1 MVSTPVQRKSDICDI
16 NHVLLFL
23 VHGDASTIVLC
34 IAFATLYVAFFVVF
48 PGIRKE
54 VSVRTADPYCAY
66 SFMGRAIMLISSI
79 MGLL

>member
-1 MVSTPVQRKSDICDI
+1 MRDTKPFLI
-16 NHVLLFL
+16 FL

-66 SFMGRAIMLISSI
+66 SFMGRSIMLISSI

>member
-1 MVSTPVQRKSDICDI
+1 M
-16 NHVLLFL
+16 
-23 VHGDASTIVLC
+23 HGDASTIVLC

-66 SFMGRAIMLISSI
+66 SSFMGRAIMLISSI

>member
-1 MVSTPVQRKSDICDI
+1 M
-16 NHVLLFL
+16 
-23 VHGDASTIVLC
+23 HGDASTIVLC

-54 VSVRTADPYCAY
+54 VSVKTADPYCAY

-79 MGLL
+79 MGLLREGIDPTVLSHSSPLGCGRS

>member
-1 MVSTPVQRKSDICDI
+1 MISKC
-16 NHVLLFL
+16 L

-54 VSVRTADPYCAY
+54 VGVVST
-66 SFMGRAIMLISSI
+66 
-79 MGLL
+79 